1 MPVNSIFKEAFEP
14 GVSLSSKEKVVHCL
28 AASKST
34 LGDELISVP
43 FCETELDCT
52 SSSKVF
58 REMDLL
64 SSFTSS
70 LYLLI
75 FQARVEGGAHWH
87 EAFLT
92 NSIMTVPLYLKVSK
106 FGSNIKS

>member
-1 MPVNSIFKEAFEP
+1 MPANSIFKEAFEP

-34 LGDELISVP
+34 FGDELISVP
-43 FCETELDCT
+43 FCETELECI

-58 REMDLL
+58 KEMNLL

-70 LYLLI
+70 LHSLT
-75 FQARVEGGAHWH
+75 FQARVGGEAHWH
-87 EAFLT
+87 EAF
-92 NSIMTVPLYLKVSK
+92 
-106 FGSNIKS
+106 FD